1 MNERS
6 VISFSLRKLS
16 RDNSYSTYFNSRLNT
31 RLAYQ
36 ASALLAQLFNIRYE
50 DILINLT
57 IILMSHESERNRHY
71 RARSK
76 LALSHIAQH
85 SGCILVLVLAA
96 QLLQDNV
103 TFHHLSVLTLLA
115 LHGKSLALLHH
126 SHNLSIH
133 NYIMKK
139 MFQDHR
145 TISALSCFFDDAK
158 VVSFPNKRV
167 KKIPH
172 ESVWGMWG
180 IYFVILGDTF
190 GGYYLNFSI
199 FLALM
204 KVPGLAY
211 LES

>member
-6 VISFSLRKLS
+6 VVSFSLRKLS
-16 RDNSYSTYFNSRLNT
+16 RDNSYSTYFNSRLKT
-31 RLAYQ
+31 CLAYQ
-36 ASALLAQLFNIRYE
+36 ASALLAKLFNIRYE

-57 IILMSHESERNRHY
+57 IILMSHESERHRYY

-76 LALSHIAQH
+76 LALGDITQH
-85 SGCILVLVLAA
+85 SRSILVLVLAA
-96 QLLQDNV
+96 QLLQDDV

-115 LHGKSLALLHH
+115 LHGESLALLHH
-126 SHNLSIH
+126 SHNMSIH

-145 TISALSCFFDDAK
+145 TISALSCFFDAAK
-158 VVSFPNKRV
+158 VLRFPNKRV

-180 IYFVILGDTF
+180 ICFVILGDTI

>member
-6 VISFSLRKLS
+6 VVSFSLRKLS
-16 RDNSYSTYFNSRLNT
+16 RDNSYFTYFNSRLKT
-31 RLAYQ
+31 CLAYQ
-36 ASALLAQLFNIRYE
+36 ASALLTKLLNIRYE
-50 DILINLT
+50 DILVNLT
-57 IILMSHESERNRHY
+57 IILMSRETERNRHQCS
-71 RARSK
+71 RSK
-76 LALSHIAQH
+76 LTLSHIAQH
-85 SGCILVLVLAA
+85 CRSILVLVLAT
-96 QLLQDNV
+96 QLLQDDV

-139 MFQDHR
+139 MLQDHR

-158 VVSFPNKRV
+158 VLRFLNKKV

>member
-6 VISFSLRKLS
+6 VVSFSLRKLS
-16 RDNSYSTYFNSRLNT
+16 RDNSYFTYFNSRLKT
-31 RLAYQ
+31 CLAYQ
-36 ASALLAQLFNIRYE
+36 ASALLTKLLNIRNQ

-57 IILMSHESERNRHY
+57 IILMSHESERHRYY
-71 RARSK
+71 RAWSK
-76 LALSHIAQH
+76 LALGDIAQH
-85 SGCILVLVLAA
+85 GSSILVLVLAA
-96 QLLQDNV
+96 QLLQDDV
-103 TFHHLSVLTLLA
+103 TFHHLSVLTFLA

-139 MFQDHR
+139 MFQDHQ
-145 TISALSCFFDDAK
+145 TILALSCFFDDAK

-180 IYFVILGDTF
+180 IYLVILGDTF

-211 LES
+211 LDS

>member
-6 VISFSLRKLS
+6 VVSFSLRKLS
-16 RDNSYSTYFNSRLNT
+16 RDNSYSTYFNSRFIT
-31 RLAYQ
+31 CRAYQ
-36 ASALLAQLFNIRYE
+36 ASALLTKLLNIRYE
-50 DILINLT
+50 DILVNLP
-57 IILMSHESERNRHY
+57 IVLMSRESERHRY
-71 RARSK
+71 QRTWSK

-85 SGCILVLVLAA
+85 SGSILVLVLATH
-96 QLLQDNV
+96 LLQDDV

-139 MFQDHR
+139 MLQDHR
-145 TISALSCFFDDAK
+145 TISALSCFFDAAK
-158 VVSFPNKRV
+158 VLRFPNKRV

>member
-6 VISFSLRKLS
+6 VVSFSLRKLS

-31 RLAYQ
+31 CLAYQ
-36 ASALLAQLFNIRYE
+36 ASALLAQLFNVRNQ

-57 IILMSHESERNRHY
+57 IVLMSHESERHRHY

-76 LALSHIAQH
+76 LALGDIAQH
-85 SGCILVLVLAA
+85 GSSILVLVLAT
-96 QLLQDNV
+96 QLLQDDV
-103 TFHHLSVLTLLA
+103 TFHHLSVLTLLT

-145 TISALSCFFDDAK
+145 TISALSCFFDAAK
-158 VVSFPNKRV
+158 VLRKPRQNNPFPTTSPKN
-167 KKIPH
+167 P
-172 ESVWGMWG
+172 
-180 IYFVILGDTF
+180 
-190 GGYYLNFSI
+190 
-199 FLALM
+199 
-204 KVPGLAY
+204 
-211 LES
+211 